1 MRVAYSCEKEKKKDL
16 ALKDCAYLNI
26 INCINSLRHHLLL
39 FPFLFFFLF
48 FWEKKLFPNEQTM
61 IVANLNACE
70 FLYFP
75 QIFCFITHSTY

>member
-1 MRVAYSCEKEKKKDL
+1 MKRKKKDL

-39 FPFLFFFLF
+39 FPFLFLF
-48 FWEKKLFPNEQTM
+48 FFGGKKLFPNEQTM

-75 QIFCFITHSTY
+75 QVSVL